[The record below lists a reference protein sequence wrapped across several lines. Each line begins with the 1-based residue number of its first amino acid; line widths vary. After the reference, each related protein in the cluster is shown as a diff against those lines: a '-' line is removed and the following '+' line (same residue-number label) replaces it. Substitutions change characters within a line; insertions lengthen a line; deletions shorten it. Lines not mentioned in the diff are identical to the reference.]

1 MAAMESARVRVA
13 ERRQLRLEAIDLDS
27 LIGAEHPAR
36 AIWGVL
42 ERMDLSRFYA
52 PIKAVEGGPGQDAT
66 DPKILIALWLY
77 AISEGV
83 ASAREIDRLCTMHSA
98 YRWIRGGVSLN
109 YHLLSDFRSAHGA
122 ALDELFSQL
131 LAVLMHQQLVSLKRV
146 AQDGTRVRA
155 SAGAASFRREPRLE
169 QCLAQARLHIE
180 ALQLAAEQPDPQRGA
195 REQAAQERAAR
206 ERAARLEQALAEL
219 PKVAAQK
226 KNRAAAPRVSST
238 DPEARVMKMGDGGF
252 RPAYNLQFAADTESR
267 IIVGVAACNAGT
279 DSKQLEPMLD
289 QLERRTQR
297 LPAQVLVDGGFTN
310 LASFAR
316 VAERGV
322 EVFAPLRKHNQTYK
336 LDPAV
341 PHPADPPA
349 IAAYRQRMA
358 SAEGQQVYKQR
369 TATIETVNADLK
381 TYRGLDR
388 LLVRGAAK
396 VLSVALWAALTYNLM
411 RGITMG
417 WL

>member
-1 MAAMESARVRVA
+1 
-13 ERRQLRLEAIDLDS
+13 
-27 LIGAEHPAR
+27 
-36 AIWGVL
+36 
-42 ERMDLSRFYA
+42 MDFPRFYA
-52 PIKAVEGGPGQDAT
+52 RIKAVEGGAGQDAT
-66 DPKILIALWLY
+66 DPKILIGLWLY

-83 ASAREIDRLCTMHSA
+83 ASAREIDRLCTTHSA
-98 YRWIRGGVSLN
+98 YRWICGGVSLN
-109 YHLLSDFRSAHGA
+109 YHLMSDFRSAHGA
-122 ALDELFSQL
+122 ALDDLFSQL
-131 LAVLMHQQLVSLKRV
+131 LAVLMHQQLVGLKRV

-155 SAGAASFRREPRLE
+155 SAGAASFRRQPRLE
-169 QCLAQARLHIE
+169 RCLAQARLHIQ
-180 ALQLAAEQPDPQRGA
+180 ALRLAAEQPDPHRSA
-195 REQAAQERAAR
+195 REEAAQERAAR
-206 ERAARLEQALAEL
+206 EREVRLEQALAEL
-219 PKVAAQK
+219 PKVAAHKHQQEG
-226 KNRAAAPRVSST
+226 AAEPRVSST

-252 RPAYNLQFAADTESR
+252 RPAYNRQFAADTESR
-267 IIVGVAACNAGT
+267 IIVGVGACNAGT

-297 LPAQVLVDGGFTN
+297 LPARLLVDGGFTN

-316 VAERGV
+316 AAQRGV
-322 EVFAPLRKHNQTYK
+322 EVFAPLRKHHQSYK
-336 LDPAV
+336 LDPAE
-341 PHPADPPA
+341 PHRADPPA

-358 SAEGQQVYKQR
+358 CAEGKQVYKQR

-417 WL
+417 